1 MKLYNE
7 VRHRMGS
14 RTPGFDYMFD
24 FLKTVKDPLIVETGC
39 ARQENN
45 FEWDG
50 QSSLLFDDFI
60 NEHGGD
66 FFTVDIAKE
75 SVEYCVSKVSNKT
88 KVVLGDSV
96 IFLKQFNDALLKEG
110 RKIDLAYL
118 DSFDAPSDNTELHLQ
133 SEIHHLY
140 EFLTILP
147 SLRPGS
153 LVVAD
158 DNLPDGD
165 GIRGK
170 GRLLYNY
177 MKHIGNPPVSFSNQ
191 IIWKF

>member
-14 RTPGFDYMFD
+14 RMPGFDYMFE
-24 FLKTVKDPLIVETGC
+24 FLKTVDNPLIVETGC
-39 ARQENN
+39 ARVENN
-45 FEWDG
+45 FEYDG

-66 FFTVDIAKE
+66 FYTVDIAKE
-75 SVEYCVSKVSNKT
+75 SVDYCLEKVSKKT
-88 KVVLGDSV
+88 NVILGDSV
-96 IFLKQFNDALLKEG
+96 IFLKQFNDNLLKEG

-118 DSFDAPSDNTELHLQ
+118 DSFDAPADDPVLHLQ

-153 LVVAD
+153 LVVTD
-158 DNLPDGD
+158 DNLPAGD
-165 GIRGK
+165 GITGK

-177 MKHIGNPPVSFSNQ
+177 MKHIGNMPVSFSNQ

>member
-1 MKLYNE
+1 
-7 VRHRMGS
+7 MGS
-14 RTPGFDYMFD
+14 RIPGFDYMFN

-88 KVVLGDSV
+88 KVVLGDSI
-96 IFLKQFNDALLKEG
+96 IFLKQFNDDLLKEG
-110 RKIDLAYL
+110 RKIDLVYL
-118 DSFDAPSDNTELHLQ
+118 DSFDAPSDNPELHLQ

-153 LVVAD
+153 LVVTD
-158 DNLPDGD
+158 DNLPDGY

-170 GRLLYNY
+170 GRLVYNY
-177 MKHIGNPPVSFSNQ
+177 MRHIGNPPVSFSNQ